1 MRLSQSS
8 KTKDKS
14 MFRSA
19 DKSREGLFSRFE
31 NMRRRGQIF
40 MGGRKDLGCQPT
52 GFMWA
57 QRWLYVWM
65 SQMGLPDGVNILT
78 HQPCILLFTE
88 LL

>member
-1 MRLSQSS
+1 
-8 KTKDKS
+8 
-14 MFRSA
+14 
-19 DKSREGLFSRFE
+19 
-31 NMRRRGQIF
+31 

-78 HQPCILLFTE
+78 HQACVLLFTE